1 MNTQGLILYI
11 ILILLVTGMLLV
23 RLRRMYREVGRREEY
38 DGRQQNIL
46 RGQIGAMAVYLP
58 VQMAALLLPVSE
70 LWQGIGMALAG
81 LMLLLM
87 GLSAARNR
95 LMVSF
100 NRGWT
105 NTAIASEGST
115 AVSVGVLLMLLS
127 LILFYQGAT
136 LLM

>member
-1 MNTQGLILYI
+1 MSTQAIILYVT
-11 ILILLVTGMLLV
+11 LILLVSGMLLV
-23 RLRRMYREVGRREEY
+23 RLRRTYQEVGKREGFDE
-38 DGRQQNIL
+38 RQRNVL
-46 RGQIGAMAVYLP
+46 RGQIGAMALYLP
-58 VQMAALLLPVSE
+58 LQMAALALPVPDS
-70 LWQGIGMALAG
+70 WRGVGMGLAG

-105 NTAIASEGST
+105 NTAIAAEGST
-115 AVSVGVLLMLLS
+115 AVGVGVLLMLLS
-127 LILFYQGAT
+127 LILFYQAGS

>member
-1 MNTQGLILYI
+1 MNVQVLLVYI
-11 ILILLVTGMLLV
+11 VLILLISGMLLV
-23 RLRRMYREVGRREEY
+23 RLRRMYREVGRREELN
-38 DGRQQNIL
+38 GRQRNIL
-46 RGQIGAMAVYLP
+46 RGQIGTMAAYLP
-58 VQMAALLLPVSE
+58 LQMAALLLPVPDS
-70 LWQGIGMALAG
+70 WRGAGMGLAG

-105 NTAIASEGST
+105 NTIIAAEGST
-115 AVSVGVLLMLLS
+115 AVSVGVILMLLS
-127 LILFYQGAT
+127 LVLFYQAAS